1 MASVAGAGEVKSY
14 HFRSLFLWFV
24 SFGEAKEMNRFRY
37 LCKFY
42 HFYMKDPEAKKR
54 KIILAVTG
62 ASGSIYALKLLEKLS
77 QLKSPP
83 DEIAVIFSDT
93 AKEIWVAETGQKFI
107 PKHPAKEY
115 SNKTF
120 YAPFASGSSS
130 YDTMI
135 ICPASMG
142 TTGRIANGTSDDLI
156 ARTADVMLKERRRLI
171 IVPRETPY
179 NLIHIKN
186 METLT
191 IAGAIIC
198 PASPSFYSNPKTIDD
213 LVMTVV
219 DRIIDLAGFDNKS
232 FRWMAN
238 D

>member
-1 MASVAGAGEVKSY
+1 MVY
-14 HFRSLFLWFV
+14 R
-24 SFGEAKEMNRFRY
+24 
-37 LCKFY
+37 
-42 HFYMKDPEAKKR
+42 DR

-62 ASGSIYALKLLEKLS
+62 ASGSIYALKLIEELQKL
-77 QLKSPP
+77 KNPP
-83 DEIAVIFSDT
+83 EEVAVIFSDT
-93 AKEIWVAETGQKFI
+93 AKEIWEAETGKKYSPVF
-107 PKHPAKEY
+107 PAKEY
-115 SNKTF
+115 NNKTF
-120 YAPFASGSSS
+120 YAPFASGSSL

-179 NLIHIKN
+179 SLMHLNN
-186 METLT
+186 MKTLT
-191 IAGAIIC
+191 LAGAIIC
-198 PASPSFYSNPKTIDD
+198 PATPSFYSRPATIDD

-219 DRIIDLAGFDNKS
+219 NRIIDLAGFESNS
-232 FRWMAN
+232 FRWMEN